1 MGITNKEKVLYHQIH
16 PLKLATDISVSIVSL
31 YLFWHHMLI
40 AGLAIHLLPPVA
52 GSLLIMKYASIETQ
66 KSSRLGRYIAKHMGA
81 LPQGIRLAGD
91 IVTVLGAWYRSW
103 LLIIIGL
110 IIVLGAWM
118 NGLWTK

>member
-1 MGITNKEKVLYHQIH
+1 MTNKEKVLYHQIH

-40 AGLAIHLLPPVA
+40 AGLAVHLLPPVA
-52 GSLLIMKYASIETQ
+52 GSLLVMKYADLETL
-66 KSSRLGRYIAKHMGA
+66 KSSRLGRYVAIHMGA
-81 LPQGIRLAGD
+81 LPQGVRLAGD
-91 IVTVLGAWYRSW
+91 IVTVFGAWYQSW

-118 NGLWTK
+118 NGLWAN